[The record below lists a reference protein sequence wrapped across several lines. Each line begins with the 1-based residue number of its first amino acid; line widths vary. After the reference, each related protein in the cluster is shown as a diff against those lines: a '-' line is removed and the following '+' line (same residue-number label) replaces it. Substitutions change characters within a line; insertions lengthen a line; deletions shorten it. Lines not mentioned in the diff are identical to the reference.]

1 MFQRTMDTDDA
12 LEEFKIIMAES
23 SLHKALGF
31 LNARALH
38 RFTGIYRF
46 DPPMLWNILLFDRQN
61 PDLEVGGDA
70 PLRETYCSIVGDTK
84 GAFSTADALR
94 DESLREHPAINSVMS
109 YCGAPLG
116 ADDAEPFG
124 TLCHF
129 DFAPRPIPQTEI
141 PLLKEAARLIT
152 AKLRQETVKAA

>member
-1 MFQRTMDTDDA
+1 MPQQQPDQP

-23 SLHKALGF
+23 GLHKALGF
-31 LNARALH
+31 LNGRASH
-38 RFTGIYRF
+38 RFTGVYRL
-46 DPPMLWNILLFDRQN
+46 DPPMLRNMLLFDRQN

-84 GAFSTADALR
+84 EPFSTADALR

-109 YCGAPLG
+109 YCGVPLG

-129 DFAPRPIPQTEI
+129 DFAPRSIPQAEI
-141 PLLKEAARLIT
+141 PLLEEAARLIT
-152 AKLRQETVKAA
+152 AKLRQEAVEAA